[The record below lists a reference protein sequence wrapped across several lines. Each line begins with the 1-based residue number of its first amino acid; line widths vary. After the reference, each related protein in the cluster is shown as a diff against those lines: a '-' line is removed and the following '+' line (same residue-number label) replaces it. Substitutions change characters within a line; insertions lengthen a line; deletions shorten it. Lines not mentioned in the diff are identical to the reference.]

1 MAGAAAGDLVQSLF
15 VARLGVH
22 MYYRGAGNGGRV
34 TFGPLS
40 PPLLW
45 IGSHRVPRSEGL
57 DRYVSIQNR
66 PKDEKKRT

>member
-22 MYYRGAGNGGRV
+22 MYGAGNGGRV

-40 PPLLW
+40 RPLL
-45 IGSHRVPRSEGL
+45 IVS
-57 DRYVSIQNR
+57 VSIQNR